1 MDQNLDNKIEIKEK
15 SINFYEKN
23 KKKIYLF
30 LSIIIILFVSFNFIK
45 IRNENKNILISEKYI
60 KASLSI
66 AAGDKEKS
74 KTLLDEI
81 ILSKNSF
88 YGLLALNKIL
98 EKELITNNSQI
109 LKYFD
114 ILSKNNQSEENRDI
128 IIFKK
133 ALFLIKNSDAKK
145 GNELLNELIKNN
157 SNLKSLSEEIV
168 LK

>member
-1 MDQNLDNKIEIKEK
+1 M
-15 SINFYEKN
+15 
-23 KKKIYLF
+23 
-30 LSIIIILFVSFNFIK
+30 
-45 IRNENKNILISEKYI
+45 
-60 KASLSI
+60 
-66 AAGDKEKS
+66 
-74 KTLLDEI
+74 
-81 ILSKNSF
+81 
-88 YGLLALNKIL
+88 LALNLIL